1 MTATGK
7 TTEQGPTPWEEAI
20 LDLLR
25 TAYPD
30 ALHAA
35 EIRNALAMQGPEWG
49 YNRIP
54 IDRLIKRLEER
65 GFVERTAERGP
76 WKLTVT

>member
-1 MTATGK
+1 MTAACK
-7 TTEQGPTPWEEAI
+7 TTEQGPTPWEDAI

-25 TAYPD
+25 IVYPD

-49 YNRIP
+49 CNRIP

>member
-1 MTATGK
+1 MTAAGK
-7 TTEQGPTPWEEAI
+7 TTGQDLTPWEEAV

-25 TAYPD
+25 IAYPD
-30 ALHAA
+30 TLHAA

-49 YNRIP
+49 YNCLP

-65 GFVERTAERGP
+65 GFIERIAERGP